1 MLETVSGQ
9 IPLPVSP
16 PRASPDS
23 LRRIRLYLGLERDE
37 AVRFTGDGVYHLM
50 PLRVK
55 SMQKKSGPQIAG
67 RLGKSGF
74 SLPVFRRLDSGGM
87 LG

>member
-55 SMQKKSGPQIAG
+55 
-67 RLGKSGF
+67 
-74 SLPVFRRLDSGGM
+74 
-87 LG
+87 